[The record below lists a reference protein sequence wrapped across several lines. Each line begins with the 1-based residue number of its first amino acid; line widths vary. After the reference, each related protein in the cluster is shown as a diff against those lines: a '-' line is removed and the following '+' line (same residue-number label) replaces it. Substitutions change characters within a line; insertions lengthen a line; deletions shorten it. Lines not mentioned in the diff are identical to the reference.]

1 MADVG
6 APQAWAF
13 QFVMLLECLALERGQ
28 VQELFVLKTKPK
40 GRNGQ
45 RGNLIASSVS
55 FTVWST
61 WGLKNSLLL
70 LALDILIG
78 NIGKSEKTCNN
89 GNQLALN

>member
-13 QFVMLLECLALERGQ
+13 QFVMLLECLAWKRGQ

-55 FTVWST
+55 FAV
-61 WGLKNSLLL
+61 
-70 LALDILIG
+70 
-78 NIGKSEKTCNN
+78 
-89 GNQLALN
+89 